1 MVFQNNK
8 WVVYFQ
14 NNGLSYCIIL
24 SYDETFGIVDRQGQ
38 WSAYHNQG
46 NQNTSNI
53 EYSHFNWNGNEWIL
67 NKRYQQ
73 HVIKLTIF
81 IF

>member
-1 MVFQNNK
+1 MGKPGKPQ
-8 WVVYFQ
+8 
-14 NNGLSYCIIL
+14 GLPKFGSKLGTLVCIK
-24 SYDETFGIVDRQGQ
+24 TFGIVDRQGQ